1 MTITDDE
8 WCLITNALKKL
19 ETSESPYI
27 IRIVNTTAIVRIVCD
42 DPIHVRDM
50 FVQTFAFEKEH
61 MSNPKFLSDGT
72 IEFDYGRFRYRCDTI
87 LRAYRSI

>member
-1 MTITDDE
+1 MTITDEE
-8 WCLITNALKKL
+8 WELIANALKKL
-19 ETSESPYI
+19 EIPESPYI
-27 IRIVNTTAIVRIVCD
+27 IRIVNTTAIVRVVCD
-42 DPIHVRDM
+42 DPIHIRGK

-61 MSNPKFLSDGT
+61 MSNPKFPSDGS